1 MAESNVKQLTGRRQF
16 VPGTT
21 LGRSG
26 FVPDKSDLLAMRIE
40 HLDALLCMLTNG
52 LGEEGERSFFD
63 LNNSIQASV
72 LHLASS
78 LATEV
83 HELHTEVCI
92 DEFNAKFAK

>member
-1 MAESNVKQLTGRRQF
+1 MADSNVKQLPERLRF

-26 FVPDKSDLLAMRIE
+26 YIPSKEDQLAMRIE
-40 HLDALLCMLTNG
+40 HLDALLCLMTN
-52 LGEEGERSFFD
+52 D
-63 LNNSIQASV
+63 LNEEDGHGLLNLNSSIQAAV

-83 HELHTEVCI
+83 HELHTELTIANV
-92 DEFNAKFAK
+92 NRKAVG